1 MGLETSLFADV
12 RVLELAGEVGSYS
25 GKLFADLGADVI
37 HIEPP
42 EGDPARMSQPFY
54 KDVPSTEGSLQY
66 QYFNTNKR
74 GVVLDI
80 TTGEGREIF
89 LKLVKTTDILFEN
102 KPPGY
107 LDKLGLGYSQLS
119 AVNPQ
124 LVHVSITPFGQD
136 GPYRDFPQSD
146 LVGVAMGGFLYL
158 AGQGDQKPSRAYGD
172 QAYAMSSLY
181 AAMGSIIALYHAEA
195 TGEGQFLDVSMQ
207 ECVATALENATQYYD
222 LEGVIRRSLIG
233 AEAGYGTYP
242 CKDGYVFVMAAM
254 GRNKYL
260 WDPFIDWLVEEKVE
274 GAEILRGDE
283 WIDPVYRR
291 KEEYVKTFKRIVEP
305 FLLKNNKLFLYEES
319 QRRRCCVF
327 PVSSPKDVYEN
338 PQLRYRQFFKTL
350 YHEALG
356 GEIHYPGAP
365 YEMSEI
371 PWQLNRPAPVFGQ
384 HTRVI
389 LEELGYA
396 PDQIES
402 LKKGGV
408 VVVKEDAAC
417 RD

>member
-1 MGLETSLFADV
+1 MGLDTSSFADI

-42 EGDPARMSQPFY
+42 EGDPTRMKQPY
-54 KDVPSTEGSLQY
+54 YLDTPNLEGSLHY

-74 GVVLDI
+74 GMVLDI
-80 TTGEGREIF
+80 TTAEGQEIF
-89 LKLVKTTDILFEN
+89 LKLVKTADILIEN

-119 AVNPQ
+119 AVNPK
-124 LVHVSITPFGQD
+124 LVHTSITPYGQN
-136 GPYRDFPQSD
+136 GPYKNYPQSD
-146 LVGVAMGGFLYL
+146 LACMAMGGFLYL
-158 AGQGDQKPSRAYGD
+158 AGHGDQKPSRAYGD
-172 QAYAMSSLY
+172 QAYMMSSLY

-195 TGEGQFLDVSMQ
+195 TGEGQFVDVSMQ
-207 ECVATALENATQYYD
+207 ECVATALENAVQYYD
-222 LEGVIRRSLIG
+222 LEGIIRRSSG
-233 AEAGYGTYP
+233 GSEAGYGPYP

-254 GRNKYL
+254 GKNRYL
-260 WDPFIDWLVEEKVE
+260 WDPLVDWLVEEKVE
-274 GAEILRGDE
+274 GAEILRSNE
-283 WIDPVYRR
+283 WLDPAYRQ
-291 KEEYVKTFKRIVEP
+291 KEEAKKTFKRIIEP
-305 FLLKNNKLFLYEES
+305 FLLKNNKLYLYEES

-327 PVSSPKDVYEN
+327 PVSDPKDVYEN
-338 PQLRYRQFFKTL
+338 PQLRYRKYFKTL

-365 YEMSEI
+365 YEISDI
-371 PWQLNRPAPVFGQ
+371 PWQLEKPAPVFGQ
-384 HTRVI
+384 HTKVI

-402 LKKGGV
+402 LKERGV
-408 VVVKEDAAC
+408 VIVKEDAA
-417 RD
+417 